1 MTNRFMVHPLKLAV
15 SLATALFS
23 AAMALCLAGL
33 GRWGAS
39 LLFLAVAALFLSVS
53 LVFGA
58 FITVDA
64 GGVRRSVLGK
74 VSRELPW
81 DRIAEVGVAGSKI
94 FNRNNPKKTG
104 SLYIYFSPVPMT
116 EEQRFDMMLNGP
128 PREQLFFLYTEQ
140 RINAVQLLW
149 SGEIQTYNSGDL
161 HF

>member
-104 SLYIYFSPVPMT
+104 SLYIY
-116 EEQRFDMMLNGP
+116 MMLNWP